1 LAIVIL
7 PALFRDL
14 CGGAAKLD
22 VEGATLGEVLRA
34 VDVRCPGIYGRVVEN
49 GRVRPELAIA
59 MNGEILT
66 LALHTPIGADSELTV
81 VPAIGGG

>member
-1 LAIVIL
+1 
-7 PALFRDL
+7 
-14 CGGAAKLD
+14 
-22 VEGATLGEVLRA
+22 
-34 VDVRCPGIYGRVVEN
+34 VRCPGIYGRVVEN